1 MNRTTLLTRA
11 AELLEEDARAGEE
24 SCSIGE
30 RLWTCADCDRDKR
43 GHCSAQRATDDRRR
57 IAAALRLLDPQS

>member
-11 AELLEEDARAGEE
+11 AELLEEDAQAGEE

-30 RLWTCADCDRDKR
+30 RLWTCADCERDEN
-43 GHCSAQRATDDRRR
+43 GHCSAQRAADERRR
-57 IAAALRLLDPQS
+57 IAAALRVINR